1 MNSLKTN
8 PNLKGFGSLPDKEIQ
23 KLVNEHFIFDSLAEN
38 IKPSSLDI
46 RINLDTLM
54 EVSAVFMPSVK
65 EMTIAETLAT
75 EKIGA
80 KKVQKTVHGYFLDRD
95 KVYVA
100 EVVERIILPPDVFAR
115 ANPKSSTGRNDVHVR
130 LVADY
135 SARYDGLPFGW
146 KGKLYVLIKSNSFNI
161 LFPDPIVSLNQIRF
175 FKRDN
180 GLMHGQ
186 ELENLTY
193 QNIIRNDR
201 KNMDLYFSDLIHN
214 QTKIKLSIDLRDHGD
229 SPGYIAKQN
238 VTSPLIWKPGRNAAS
253 DFFEPLQ
260 KVVGDDA
267 VVFEKNRFYI
277 LSSRESVWVPKEF
290 ACEMVSSD
298 DGFGEIRAHYAGF
311 IDNGW
316 GEQFHRP
323 LTLEVR
329 LAEDMLIYHGQP
341 IAYLNFHHMFDT
353 PDNGYDDGIGS
364 NYTVQK
370 TAQLGKFFR

>member
-1 MNSLKTN
+1 
-8 PNLKGFGSLPDKEIQ
+8 
-23 KLVNEHFIFDSLAEN
+23 VNERFIFDSLPEN

-46 RINLDTLM
+46 RVNLDTLI
-54 EVSAVFMPSVK
+54 EVSTVFMPSVK

-80 KKVQKTVHGYFLDRD
+80 KKVTKTADGYFIERD
-95 KVYVA
+95 KVYIA
-100 EVVERIILPPDVFAR
+100 EVIERIILPPNVSGR

-130 LVADY
+130 LLADY
-135 SARYDGLPFGW
+135 SACYDGLPFGW

-161 LFPDPIVSLNQIRF
+161 LFPNSIVSLNQIRF
-175 FKRDN
+175 FKRNN
-180 GLMHGQ
+180 GLVHSE

-193 QNIIRNDR
+193 QNIIRNDH

-214 QTKIKLSIDLRDHGD
+214 NSKIKLSIDLRDHGD

-238 VTSPLIWKPGRNAAS
+238 VISPLIWRTESNTGS
-253 DFFEPLQ
+253 DFFELLQ
-260 KVVGDDA
+260 KANGDEA
-267 VVFEKNRFYI
+267 MIFQKNRFYI
-277 LSSRESVWVPKEF
+277 LSSRESVWIPKEF
-290 ACEMVSSD
+290 ACEMASSD
-298 DGFGEIRAHYAGF
+298 DAFGEIRAHYAGF

-341 IAYLNFHHMFDT
+341 IVYLTFHHMFDI
-353 PDNGYDDGIGS
+353 PDKGYDDGIGS
-364 NYTVQK
+364 NYSGQK
-370 TAQLGKFFR
+370 TARLGKFFK